1 MSWTF
6 EKVGIDLL
14 DNLNLN
20 SHEKL
25 LYILIC
31 RFKNCKTGIN
41 ITNNYLLKRTGIKS
55 KVTLRKYLDRL
66 ANFGLVARNQP
77 EMKAPNKFTFEKNL
91 MQEYIAT
98 NIGRRKKMSKIMK
111 KAKKRQLSKQVI
123 NTANVIPIIKIN
135 DGGQ

>member
-31 RFKNCKTGIN
+31 RFKIVK
-41 ITNNYLLKRTGIKS
+41 
-55 KVTLRKYLDRL
+55 L
-66 ANFGLVARNQP
+66 ASILQ
-77 EMKAPNKFTFEKNL
+77 
-91 MQEYIAT
+91 
-98 NIGRRKKMSKIMK
+98 
-111 KAKKRQLSKQVI
+111 
-123 NTANVIPIIKIN
+123 IIIY
-135 DGGQ
+135 